1 MFKSTATLY
10 ADLARHLG
18 VEALPADE
26 SGSVELSLGT
36 DTTVMLFAEDEFSLM
51 LAAPVMPLPA
61 GLDYGLM
68 LWLLRRNFHDST
80 LAPFRVGCDAAG
92 LIVLWGRVPVQGMTG
107 ATLARLIE
115 ALASESELVREEL
128 GYGASQA

>member
-1 MFKSTATLY
+1 MFKSTAALY

-26 SGSVELSLGT
+26 AGSVELNIGEDS
-36 DTTVMLFAEDEFSLM
+36 TVMLFAEDEFSLM

-61 GLDYGLM
+61 GLDYGLV

-80 LAPFRVGCDAAG
+80 LAPFRLSCDAAG
-92 LIVLWGRVPVQGMTG
+92 IIVLWGRVPVQGMSG
-107 ATLARLIE
+107 PTLAKLIE
-115 ALASESELVREEL
+115 ALAGESQLVREEL
-128 GYGASQA
+128 GA